1 MEVALFFRGKFIPLT
16 DNSRAKSSVRNP
28 RHNKSG
34 ESSCTGGQIRVYIY
48 MERFNVSEIHFT
60 NVKKG
65 EYVALIRPTDSTC
78 EPTSNPFI
86 VNDVTCSTWLP
97 KVNAVSL
104 SKSGDVM
111 VTFYPPNSLAKKI
124 EVCMERK
131 GSKGCVHHKEV
142 PTDTQ
147 NVTFFNINEG
157 TYKAMLLSH
166 TLGINSFGKQY
177 RVHLIH
183 KPRDGSAKEKLPSNR
198 MPACERVRDETTVK
212 ISMSRADAQ
221 SEVPPLVPRTKDQK
235 TVFIVYTDHD
245 EHYRGLYIALANALR
260 QLHWTVKMD
269 CLCRSENEGDVIA
282 WTHSTYHV
290 CDSIIVFV
298 SGCLATTC
306 LCDWMSHEK
315 VRDNPSQFDCIAPRV
330 LLKIKARGG
339 KDVVFVSFGTQEEKA
354 YHHDLWT
361 RPIPSTRLAIDDA
374 ESEKLRSRSLE
385 RTVHSPDRT
394 SCNPGG
400 SSPSSTS
407 PNADN
412 NVALY
417 EISSDEDVRPLL
429 MRFCVDR
436 TAVDDVLDNSLEGI
450 KLKNWF
456 SMKRSKVRASVT
468 TSCRSCRQIALGNV
482 RVPQEHAEIPC

>member
-1 MEVALFFRGKFIPLT
+1 
-16 DNSRAKSSVRNP
+16 
-28 RHNKSG
+28 
-34 ESSCTGGQIRVYIY
+34 
-48 MERFNVSEIHFT
+48 
-60 NVKKG
+60 
-65 EYVALIRPTDSTC
+65 
-78 EPTSNPFI
+78 
-86 VNDVTCSTWLP
+86 
-97 KVNAVSL
+97 
-104 SKSGDVM
+104 
-111 VTFYPPNSLAKKI
+111 
-124 EVCMERK
+124 
-131 GSKGCVHHKEV
+131 
-142 PTDTQ
+142 
-147 NVTFFNINEG
+147 
-157 TYKAMLLSH
+157 
-166 TLGINSFGKQY
+166 
-177 RVHLIH
+177 
-183 KPRDGSAKEKLPSNR
+183 

-385 RTVHSPDRT
+385 RTGHFPDRT

-407 PNADN
+407 PNDDSS
-412 NVALY
+412 VALY